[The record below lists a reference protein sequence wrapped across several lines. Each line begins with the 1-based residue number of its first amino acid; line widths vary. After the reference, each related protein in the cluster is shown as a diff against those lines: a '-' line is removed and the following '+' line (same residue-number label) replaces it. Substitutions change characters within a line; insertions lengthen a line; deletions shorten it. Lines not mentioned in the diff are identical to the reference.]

1 MVKNL
6 LVMQE
11 TWVQSLGWE
20 DPLEKA
26 MATHSSILAW
36 RIPWTEEPHEL
47 QPMGSQTDMAEWLTL
62 SVCPHLISD
71 EFEVQ
76 IQTLWLCFSCCLL
89 AQSRLTVC
97 NPMDCSWPGSTV
109 YGISQARIL
118 VWVGMSPSR
127 GSFQP
132 RNWTRVS
139 CIGRHFFFFLTTEV
153 SEKPFVVYTLLI
165 NLEFCLSMQLFRIWV
180 ETGVEEM
187 VPPLYII
194 LFDSQKLLGISL
206 SFQRS
211 RTLHL
216 VSKCPSL
223 DQLPSFSSPCLY
235 PKLAAFPAKKLR
247 LSGLGFW
254 YVS

>member
-89 AQSRLTVC
+89 AQSLLTVC

-139 CIGRHFFFFLTTEV
+139 CIGRHFFFFFNHWGIREALC
-153 SEKPFVVYTLLI
+153 SLHSSYKPGILPLNAAVQ
-165 NLEFCLSMQLFRIWV
+165 NLGRNRGRRDGSTSLHYPFWFPEASRNITVLPKESD
-180 ETGVEEM
+180 
-187 VPPLYII
+187 PP
-194 LFDSQKLLGISL
+194 
-206 SFQRS
+206 
-211 RTLHL
+211 
-216 VSKCPSL
+216 
-223 DQLPSFSSPCLY
+223 
-235 PKLAAFPAKKLR
+235 
-247 LSGLGFW
+247 SGE
-254 YVS
+254 